1 MNDTDK
7 FRKEFNEAQ
16 AAAKSGD
23 YKTAFKKFEH
33 LAEQGIAAAQYCLGV
48 MYHNGQGAKQD
59 SKKAATLYSD
69 AATQGMIQ
77 AINQLGIM
85 CSKGDGVPKDLVSSY
100 AWFNIAA
107 MKGDETAIKLRDE
120 AGKKMISEEPE
131 MAKEFSIDVI
141 KHK

>member
-7 FRKEFNEAQ
+7 FREEFNEAQ
-16 AAAKSGD
+16 AAVKSGD

-33 LAEQGIAAAQYCLGV
+33 LAEQGIASAQYCLAV
-48 MYHNGQGAKQD
+48 MHHNGQGTKQD

-69 AATQGMIQ
+69 AASQGMIQ

-141 KHK
+141 KHE